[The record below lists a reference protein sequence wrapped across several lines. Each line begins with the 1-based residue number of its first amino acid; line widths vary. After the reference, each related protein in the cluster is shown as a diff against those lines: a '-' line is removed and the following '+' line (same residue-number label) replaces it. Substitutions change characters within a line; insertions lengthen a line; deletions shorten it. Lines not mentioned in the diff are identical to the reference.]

1 MKNKLIKMGRILVI
15 LLVTAFMLLQCK
27 TVTPKIE
34 NLESGFMN
42 PPTENRPLAFWDWLN
57 GYVDTTKMVYE
68 LNQMKDKGMQGAFI
82 WDVGALSDP
91 EKLIPAGPAF
101 LGPKSL
107 ATISLALKTSG
118 RLGLNLGMITSSS
131 WNAGGDWIGE
141 DDAIKELLSS
151 NQIITGPAKLSV
163 SINEPKSRRGVPV
176 VYSLI
181 TTIAIRYSESKNI
194 DYVSEKTIS
203 LDKFVSKDNRITW
216 DVPEGKWDI
225 ISFFMCNTGQHLACP
240 SPNSNG
246 LMIDHLSRDA
256 TRIHFDTI
264 LKRLDRISTADNHL
278 KYLEVDSYEVRPAK
292 DWTPGFVQEFKTRY
306 GYDPVPYLPLLQGY
320 TSNDSLIS
328 KRFRGDYNRLISDLM
343 IENHFKQAT
352 EMVHEKGI
360 RLFAEAGHGG
370 FPRVDPLKAFGYT
383 DVPMGEFW
391 NRQRHWVTK
400 EAASAAHIYGK
411 KIVASESL
419 TSWQQWQQGPT
430 DYKQLCDIAFCE
442 GLNQVFFHTFAH
454 NPEIAGKPGFTYH
467 AGEHINV
474 NTTWWE
480 MAKPFMDYLS
490 RCSYLLRQGN
500 VVADVL
506 LYYGADAPNLVPPKR
521 IDPNYTPD
529 MPGIFPKWFY
539 DNSKCPHCGLPK
551 PINPGQFPG
560 YDYDYIN
567 ADIITTTLRA
577 ENGKLVLPH
586 GQSYRVMMLPDR
598 KDISLEVLRS
608 LEKLVDGGA
617 VILGPKPERT
627 TSLKDYPG
635 CDTEVKILADK
646 IWGKC
651 DGKTIFSNKSG
662 KGMVYW
668 GKSLEQVLK
677 ELNIQP
683 DFDVKGVDNCDQ
695 HIDYIH
701 RQTETEEI
709 YFVSNSSPKEEKIT
723 CVFRVNENKVPEIW
737 DAETGLIQREID
749 YSKGVNGISIDFI
762 LDPLASRLVV
772 FRNQSEG
779 KNDPGINYDLQY
791 GFHKKHNAPHNNV
804 SIDITDNW
812 DVRFDSL
819 MGGPKSFHLAK
830 LSGWT
835 DIDNEGIRYYSG
847 KAIYNRSFSVK
858 EASLSKTTEAY
869 VVFQDIQEMAR
880 IYVNDQ
886 DCGIVWTPPYK
897 ANITPY
903 LKAGKNSI
911 TVEVINTWN
920 NRIVGDVKNPDGKQY
935 TRTNIKY
942 KFKGA
947 KSLLKSGLM
956 GKAEIFLTN

>member
-1 MKNKLIKMGRILVI
+1 MGRRIAILW
-15 LLVTAFMLLQCK
+15 VTAFMFFQCK
-27 TVTPKIE
+27 KEPPNNG
-34 NLESGFMN
+34 NLESDFFN
-42 PPTENRPLAFWDWLN
+42 PPTVNRPLAFWDWLN

-68 LNQMKDKGMQGAFI
+68 LKEMKDKGMQGAFI

-91 EKLIPAGPAF
+91 GKLIPAGPAF

-107 ATISLALKTSG
+107 GYISLALKTGS

-141 DDAIKELLSS
+141 TNAIKELQSS
-151 NQIITGPAKLSV
+151 NQIITGPAKISGK
-163 SINEPKSRRGVPV
+163 IREPELKRGGPL

-181 TTIAIRYSESKNI
+181 TTIAIPYSKSKNI
-194 DYVSEKTIS
+194 DYTSEKTIS
-203 LDKFVSKDNRITW
+203 LDKFVSRDNRIIW
-216 DVPEGKWDI
+216 DVPKGKWEV

-240 SPNSNG
+240 SPNSDG

-278 KYLEVDSYEVRPAK
+278 KYLEVDSYEVWPAK
-292 DWTPGFVQEFKTRY
+292 DWTPGFVQQFKIRY

-320 TSNDSLIS
+320 ISKDSLVS
-328 KRFRGDYNRLISDLM
+328 KRFCGDYSRLISDLM

-352 EMVHEKGI
+352 EMVREKGM

-454 NPEIAGKPGFTYH
+454 NPEIAGKPGFAYH

-480 MAKPFMDYLS
+480 MARPFMDYLS
-490 RCSYLLRQGN
+490 RCSYMLRQGN
-500 VVADVL
+500 VVADAL
-506 LYYGADAPNLVPPKR
+506 LYYGDDAPNLVPPKR
-521 IDPNYTPD
+521 MDPNYTPD
-529 MPGIFPKWFY
+529 MPGTFPKWFY
-539 DNSKCPHCGLPK
+539 DQSKCPHCGLPK
-551 PINPGQFPG
+551 PVIPGQLPG
-560 YDYDYIN
+560 YEYDYIN
-567 ADIITTTLRA
+567 ADIITTTLGIA
-577 ENGKLVLPH
+577 NGRLTLPH
-586 GQSYRVMMLPDR
+586 GQTYRIMMLPDR
-598 KDISLEVLRS
+598 KDISLEVLKS
-608 LEKLVDGGA
+608 LERLVDGGA

-635 CDTEVKILADK
+635 CDTVVKTIADK

-651 DGKTIFSNKSG
+651 DGKTVLSNKCG
-662 KGMVYW
+662 KGTVYW

-683 DFDVKGVDNCDQ
+683 DFEVKGINNSDQ

-701 RQTETEEI
+701 RQTDTEDI
-709 YFVSNSSPKEEKIT
+709 YFVSNSSPKEEKVT
-723 CVFRVNENKVPEIW
+723 CVFRVDENKVPEIW
-737 DAETGLIQREID
+737 DAETGLIQWRLD
-749 YSKGVNGISIDFI
+749 YSKATNGISIEFI

-772 FRNQSEG
+772 FRDKSEG
-779 KNDPGINYDLQY
+779 KNDPASNYDLQY
-791 GFHKKHNAPHNNV
+791 GFHKKTKAPGSNE
-804 SIDITDNW
+804 SIDISDNW

-819 MGGPKSFHLAK
+819 MGGPKSFHLTK
-830 LSGWT
+830 LSSWT
-835 DIDNEGIRYYSG
+835 DIDNKGIKYYSG
-847 KAIYNRSFSVK
+847 KAIYNRSFSVN
-858 EASLSKTTEAY
+858 EASLSKAAEAF
-869 VVFQDIQEMAR
+869 VVFEDIQEMAR
-880 IYVNDQ
+880 VHINGY
-886 DCGIVWTPPYK
+886 DCGIVWIPPYK

-903 LKAGKNSI
+903 LKTGVNNI

-920 NRIVGDVKNPDGKQY
+920 NRIVGDIKNLAGKQY
-935 TRTNIKY
+935 TQSNIKY
-942 KFKGA
+942 KFKGDNP
-947 KSLLKSGLM
+947 LLKSGLL
-956 GKAEIFLTN
+956 GRAEIVFTDK

>member
-1 MKNKLIKMGRILVI
+1 
-15 LLVTAFMLLQCK
+15 MLSQCK
-27 TVTPKIE
+27 TVTPRSG
-34 NLESGFMN
+34 NLESDFLN
-42 PPTENRPLAFWDWLN
+42 PSTENRPLAFWDWLN
-57 GYVDTTKMVYE
+57 GYVDTTRMVYE
-68 LNQMKDKGMQGAFI
+68 LEQMKDKGMQGAFI

-107 ATISLALKTSG
+107 ATVSLALKTGS

-141 DDAIKELLSS
+141 ADAVKELLSS

-163 SINEPKSRRGVPV
+163 RINEPKSRRGVPV

-181 TTIAIRYSESKNI
+181 TTIAIPYSESKKI
-194 DYVSEKTIS
+194 DYISEKTIS
-203 LDKFVSKDNRITW
+203 LDKFVSKENKITW

-292 DWTPGFVQEFKTRY
+292 DWTPGFGQEFKTRY
-306 GYDPVPYLPLLQGY
+306 GYNPVPYLPLLQGY
-320 TSNDSLIS
+320 TSNDSLVS

-352 EMVHEKGI
+352 EMAHEKGM

-454 NPEIAGKPGFTYH
+454 NPEIAGKPGFAYH

-480 MAKPFMDYLS
+480 MARPFMDYLS

-506 LYYGADAPNLVPPKR
+506 LYYGDDAPNLVPPKR

-529 MPGIFPKWFY
+529 MPGIFPSWFY

-551 PINPGQFPG
+551 PINPGLFPG
-560 YDYDYIN
+560 HDYDYIN

-598 KDISLEVLRS
+598 KDISLEVLKS

-635 CDTEVKILADK
+635 CDIAVKILADK

-683 DFDVKGVDNCDQ
+683 DFEVKGVDNCDQ

-701 RQTETEEI
+701 RQTEDEDI

-791 GFHKKHNAPHNNV
+791 GFHKKHNAPHNNE

-812 DVRFDSL
+812 EVRFDSL

-880 IYVNDQ
+880 VYVNDQ

-903 LKAGKNSI
+903 LKAGKNRI

-920 NRIVGDVKNPDGKQY
+920 NRIVGDVQNPDGIQY
-935 TRTNIKY
+935 TQTNIKY
-942 KFKGA
+942 KFKGV
-947 KSLLKSGLM
+947 KLLLKSGLM
-956 GKAEIFLTN
+956 GKAEIFLTNI